1 MLVEAVDCDLPALI
15 FHCSEQVNQRPEGVW
30 HNTSPMTRMEILVG
44 APRAQFDI
52 KHTAYTKA
60 DDRLPILVH
69 WPIADDH
76 QVGLQF
82 IAMRLHERG
91 HMRAAHL
98 FFALEQHF

>member
-1 MLVEAVDCDLPALI
+1 
-15 FHCSEQVNQRPEGVW
+15 
-30 HNTSPMTRMEILVG
+30 MEVPIG

-60 DDRLPILVH
+60 DGRLPILVH
-69 WPIADDH
+69 RSVADDH

-82 IAMRLHERG
+82 IAVRAYERG

-98 FFALEQHF
+98 LLALKQHFDIAGQRATAGQQGLQGQ